1 MHTTTNRVTGIIDI
15 GSNTVRLS
23 VYQISGNGAYRVV
36 DQGRWSAR
44 LSQRMAADGTLP
56 AEAANEL
63 AEVLRHYV
71 RICAKHGAE
80 RIRAVATAAIRQ
92 AVNREDVI
100 ARLRSASGLDIEILS
115 GEEEAR
121 IGSVAMLNSLP
132 LDDGFV
138 VDIGG
143 GSTEITL
150 LRNREVVSA
159 VSFPIGCVN
168 VSARYG
174 LGEGPVTPETMNEI
188 FADTKRLLEGAAWIA
203 KHPGL
208 PLIGLGGTVRALAKL
223 RQRESGYPFPHLHGY
238 EMSEADVS
246 GTLEDLARITVPQRR
261 KRPGLSKDR
270 GDVIV
275 PGLAVLLG
283 VMKHTRA
290 SALAVCGT
298 GLRDGLFYETCEPY
312 PLPASVGDVLEESV
326 RNLNALYPAAPGEH
340 LRQVRKLAAA
350 LFERL
355 AGSSPLPEESRRLLE
370 TAVSLSRI
378 GATIDYND
386 CADHTFYMLLH
397 THWNGLSHRETILT
411 AAIAS
416 YRSSSSSR
424 RKLSPYQSLL
434 LDDDQET
441 VVRLGTLLLLASA
454 LDRSES
460 QAISALGIAV
470 EDKKLRLLAESEDPL
485 PVERMEVANMAKEF
499 KKVWG
504 MTPELQVVRTNAAAS
519 ADRL

>member
-1 MHTTTNRVTGIIDI
+1 MRTTKSRATGIIDI

-23 VYQISGNGAYRVV
+23 VYQLTDNGAYRVV

-44 LSQRMAADGTLP
+44 LSQRVAPDGTLP
-56 AEAANEL
+56 ADAVDEL
-63 AEVLRHYV
+63 AEVLRHYL

-92 AVNREDVI
+92 AANRESVI
-100 ARLRSASGLDIEILS
+100 QRLRSVAGIDIELLS

-121 IGSVAMLNSLP
+121 IGSVAMLNSLRFG
-132 LDDGFV
+132 DGFV

-143 GSTEITL
+143 GSTEMTL
-150 LRNREVVSA
+150 IRGRQVVSA
-159 VSFPIGCVN
+159 ASFPIGCVN

-174 LGEGPVTPETMNEI
+174 LGDEPVTQETLETI
-188 FADTKRLLEGAAWIA
+188 IADTKSRLRREDWISR
-203 KHPGL
+203 HPGL

-238 EMSEADVS
+238 EMSAPDVS
-246 GTLEDLARITVPQRR
+246 AALNDLSRIPVAQRR

-275 PGLAVLLG
+275 PGLAILLG
-283 VMKHTRA
+283 VMEHIQA
-290 SALAVCGT
+290 SGLAVCGA

-312 PLPASVGDVLEESV
+312 PLPASDEEVLEESI
-326 RNLNALYPAAPGEH
+326 RNLVALYPAAPGEH
-340 LRQVRKLAAA
+340 LQQVRKLAVA
-350 LFERL
+350 LFDQL
-355 AGSSPLPEESRRLLE
+355 DAGSQLPRGSRKLLE
-370 TAVSLSRI
+370 TAARLFRI

-416 YRSSSSSR
+416 YRSSSSLR
-424 RKLSPYQSLL
+424 RKLSPYPSVLSEGDL
-434 LDDDQET
+434 ET
-441 VVRLGTLLLLASA
+441 AGRLGALLLLAST

-460 QAISALGIAV
+460 QAISSLEIAV
-470 EDKKLRLLAESEDPL
+470 EGKKLILYAQSSHPL
-485 PVERMEVANMAKEF
+485 PVERMEIGNMAKEF
-499 KKVWG
+499 KKIWG
-504 MTPELQVVRTNAAAS
+504 MTPELRVVRV
-519 ADRL
+519 